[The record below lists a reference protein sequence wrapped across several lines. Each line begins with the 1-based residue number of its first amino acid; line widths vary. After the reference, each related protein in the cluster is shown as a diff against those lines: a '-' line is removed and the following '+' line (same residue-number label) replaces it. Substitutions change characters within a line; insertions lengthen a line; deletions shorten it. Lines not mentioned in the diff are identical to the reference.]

1 MFCDRRAARLGGG
14 RTGTV
19 LGHAGGER
27 GVLRGGPRGGRLA
40 GRRRGLGLL
49 VVRLGLLRENIAAA
63 ARGMNFVRQSG
74 EATRGGRASGGASGG
89 AARGSDGGAGAR
101 FRRPRRDARR
111 SRLAP
116 DPPSRASA
124 RSRGAAE
131 KSKKLAGT
139 KLKRAFERGTVA
151 SPGTHRR
158 RLGLGL
164 GLGVLLRHGEK
175 CAGVV
180 RCVGVVAWA
189 RTRRER
195 VHLGSPKEPRLKF
208 ATLVNG
214 YLNERKNEKTINRR

>member
-1 MFCDRRAARLGGG
+1 
-14 RTGTV
+14 
-19 LGHAGGER
+19 
-27 GVLRGGPRGGRLA
+27 
-40 GRRRGLGLL
+40 
-49 VVRLGLLRENIAAA
+49 
-63 ARGMNFVRQSG
+63 MNYVRQSG
-74 EATRGGRASGGASGG
+74 EATRGGRASGG

-151 SPGTHRR
+151 SRGTHRR

-195 VHLGSPKEPRLKF
+195 VHLGSPRIAVSRLSF
-208 ATLVNG
+208 ERSERRGITEFPERSSRARRDVNG
-214 YLNERKNEKTINRR
+214 APFRFGLDALTRRSGFKKSRPRKRFTVSSNNAEVDRVDQ

>member
-1 MFCDRRAARLGGG
+1 
-14 RTGTV
+14 
-19 LGHAGGER
+19 
-27 GVLRGGPRGGRLA
+27 
-40 GRRRGLGLL
+40 
-49 VVRLGLLRENIAAA
+49 
-63 ARGMNFVRQSG
+63 MNYVRQSG

-195 VHLGSPKEPRLKF
+195 VHRGSPRNRGF
-208 ATLVNG
+208 ATHRSLTDTSGVPNSRFTEFPFFLERSSRARLDVNG
-214 YLNERKNEKTINRR
+214 APFRFGLDALTRRSGFKKSRPRKRFAVSSANAEVDRVDQ